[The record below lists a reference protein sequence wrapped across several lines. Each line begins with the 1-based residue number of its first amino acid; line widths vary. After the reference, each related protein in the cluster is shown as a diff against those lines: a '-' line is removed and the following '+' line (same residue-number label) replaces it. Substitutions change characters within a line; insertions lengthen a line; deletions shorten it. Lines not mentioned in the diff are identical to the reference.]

1 MKAVTVERKLTKS
14 RMATSREKLKAHRK
28 KLSESRTSVRL
39 LEPMA
44 DAPTPEKI
52 KTKIRQVEKPRS
64 ALVVG
69 EGRSMGMEVD

>member
-1 MKAVTVERKLTKS
+1 MT
-14 RMATSREKLKAHRK
+14 TSREKLKAHRK
-28 KLSESRTSVRL
+28 KSSGSRTSVRL

-44 DAPTPEKI
+44 EAQSPEKI
-52 KTKIRQVEKPRS
+52 KTKIKKPEKPTS